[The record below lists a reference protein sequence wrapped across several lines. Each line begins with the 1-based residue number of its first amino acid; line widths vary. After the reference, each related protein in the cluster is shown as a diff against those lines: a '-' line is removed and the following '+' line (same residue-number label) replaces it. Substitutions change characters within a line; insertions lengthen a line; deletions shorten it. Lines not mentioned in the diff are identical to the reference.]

1 MNNCNNV
8 SDNPSSF
15 ARGQRVAVQWENEGE
30 ALATISHVSFWGN
43 IVSFSVTY
51 DDARFEARANMWRG
65 RYRELKVNDACHWS
79 ATFRTV

>member
-30 ALATISHVSFWGN
+30 ALGTISHVSFWGN

-51 DDARFEARANMWRG
+51 DDARFEARANMWGG

-79 ATFRTV
+79 ATFRMV